1 MTSKTR
7 FIKYLRRSFAS
18 IFLILFVS
26 LLVIFNAK
34 FIQPSGLQQVQT
46 NHQYVLDNVH
56 LVMVEQQTIQK
67 DQQLT
72 IRNGII
78 ENITNAGSPTPQ
90 GYEYRDGQNAFVTPG
105 LFDMHVHH
113 LERKALALS
122 LAYGVTS
129 VRMMRGYRMHLLWR
143 DELKQGEWLGSNL
156 YLSSPVFASPNTH
169 ALNQPVISPEHAA
182 ELVEKVHAT
191 GFDVIKLYG
200 YQDAAQFEAIIEQAN
215 QLGIA
220 VAKHAPHPAKGS
232 EWHYLQGLQS
242 LEHVEDIYQGPL
254 NYQFDQDAL
263 KQAVAKIKQ
272 TGVPVTPTLAV
283 FDHLTNLSNGKQDY
297 INSLDLEYL
306 NPVRVSL
313 EEEYAIARW
322 LDDTPKQSAF
332 HIEKGNF
339 LKQIVKELHRQQ
351 VDLLVGSDSG
361 MMYMAAGV
369 STHIEMALL
378 KQSGLS
384 DFDVIQAATI
394 NPAKAL
400 KIAEQYGSIKV
411 GKVAD
416 LVMTLENPSEDIEH
430 LKTPNEVVKNG
441 QWVARE
447 QLDQLKESAKDH
459 PSFWLTSAL
468 LIEDVVNRYFNY

>member
-1 MTSKTR
+1 MTPKAR

-18 IFLILFVS
+18 VFLILFVS

-34 FIQPSGLQQVQT
+34 FIQPSGLHQVQT

-67 DQQLT
+67 DQQLA

-90 GYEYRDGQNAFVTPG
+90 GYEYRDGNNAFVTPG

-215 QLGIA
+215 RLGIA
-220 VAKHAPHPAKGS
+220 VAKHAPHPAEGS
-232 EWHYLQGLQS
+232 KWQYLQGLQS

-254 NYQFDQDAL
+254 NYQFDQEAL

-384 DFDVIQAATI
+384 NFDVIQAATI

-400 KIAEQYGSIKV
+400 KIAEEYGSIKV

-416 LVMTLENPSEDIEH
+416 LVITLENPSKDIGY
-430 LKTPNEVVKNG
+430 LKTPNAVIKNG

-459 PSFWLTSAL
+459 PNFWLTSAL
-468 LIEDVVNRYFNY
+468 LIEDVVYRYFNY